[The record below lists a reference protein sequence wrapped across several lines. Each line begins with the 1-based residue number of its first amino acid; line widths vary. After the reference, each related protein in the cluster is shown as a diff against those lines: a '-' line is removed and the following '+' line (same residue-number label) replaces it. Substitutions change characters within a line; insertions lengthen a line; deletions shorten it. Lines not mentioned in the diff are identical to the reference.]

1 MFKKANPIHPKT
13 VKISRI
19 KYPHFNVGEIKES
32 INPVEKVMGPKISQA
47 QENDRFMKIEESS
60 PITERHVS
68 KLEDEI
74 IEETKQLQEETKEEE
89 GSHRS
94 KKKDR
99 PSINSLGTARTP
111 QQQQNTG
118 TNEQGHTGGTGNRH
132 LNSGTAPASPER
144 GVPPEEPQ
152 VDQR

>member
-74 IEETKQLQEETKEEE
+74 IEETK
-89 GSHRS
+89 
-94 KKKDR
+94 
-99 PSINSLGTARTP
+99 
-111 QQQQNTG
+111 
-118 TNEQGHTGGTGNRH
+118 
-132 LNSGTAPASPER
+132 
-144 GVPPEEPQ
+144 
-152 VDQR
+152 